1 MYNELVKRLRTYNGW
16 ALNKTLD
23 AAADAL
29 EELQQNIEQYKLYLQ
44 DAINDLHSAHE
55 AAERRERMI
64 TNEELESRF
73 TYHAPKNDMTGRYIS
88 IREKAK
94 ELAYMIDMLC
104 PESRERSLAMT
115 KIEECVMWAIEAIAR
130 NEDGRTKTL

>member
-1 MYNELVKRLRTYNGW
+1 MYDELVKRLRNHNGW

-23 AAADAL
+23 AAADAI

-55 AAERRERMI
+55 KELRRERMI

-73 TYHAPKNDMTGRYIS
+73 TYHAPKDDMTGQYIS

-94 ELAYMIDMLC
+94 ELAYMIDELC

-115 KIEECVMWAIEAIAR
+115 KVEECVMWAIASIAR
-130 NEDGRTKTL
+130 NG